1 MTVRELVTTK
11 EHANGAEMMKQ
22 TEGLAVL
29 AAFLAKTMK
38 ITSWVH
44 LPTGVYVI
52 TGVMKRYETGMS
64 GAVAVAERERP
75 RKPHDR
81 LLFYRCSARG
91 RCCCCRRFCRCC
103 DWGGN
108 VPV

>member
-11 EHANGAEMMKQ
+11 VHANGAEMMKQ

-29 AAFLAKTMK
+29 AASLAKTTK

-44 LPTGVYVI
+44 LPTGVSVI

-64 GAVAVAERERP
+64 GVVAVAESETADGLS
-75 RKPHDR
+75 KGELQIMMIFHKG
-81 LLFYRCSARG
+81 LFSTG
-91 RCCCCRRFCRCC
+91 TMSEQQMTS
-103 DWGGN
+103 
-108 VPV
+108 PI